1 MSRNRTLSQQS
12 DALAKRLSAVP
23 KEILDAVRPSLIKS
37 GEEVAG
43 NMRALA
49 EGSRDTGA
57 LIDSI
62 EVTGPGE
69 TTPAYAV
76 GGGKRTAHANQ
87 VLVTVGN
94 EDVRHGHLVEFGTV
108 KTEAQPFMLPGFRL
122 AKPRIERRIARAI
135 ANALKQKPVTND

>member
-1 MSRNRTLSQQS
+1 MSRNKTLTEQS
-12 DALAKRLSAVP
+12 AALEKRLAAIP
-23 KEILDAVRPSLIKS
+23 QEILEALRPALIKS

-49 EGSRDTGA
+49 EASRDTGA

-62 EVTGPGE
+62 TVTGPGE
-69 TTPAYAV
+69 TTPAYAE
-76 GGGKRTAHANQ
+76 GGGKRTAGPNQ

-94 EDVRHGHLVEFGTV
+94 EDVRHGHLIEFGTI

-122 AKPRIERRIARAI
+122 AKARVERRIKRAI
-135 ANALKQKPVTND
+135 TNALKRKPADD

>member
-1 MSRNRTLSQQS
+1 MSRNKRLSQQS
-12 DALAKRLSAVP
+12 DELAKRLSAIP
-23 KEILDAVRPSLIKS
+23 QEILDALRPALIRS
-37 GEEVAG
+37 GEDVAA

-49 EGSRDTGA
+49 EASRDTGA

-69 TTPAYAV
+69 TTPAYAA

-108 KTEAQPFMLPGFRL
+108 KTEAQPFVLPSWRL
-122 AKPRIERRIARAI
+122 AKPRTERRLTRAI
-135 ANALKQKPVTND
+135 TNALKRKPIAND